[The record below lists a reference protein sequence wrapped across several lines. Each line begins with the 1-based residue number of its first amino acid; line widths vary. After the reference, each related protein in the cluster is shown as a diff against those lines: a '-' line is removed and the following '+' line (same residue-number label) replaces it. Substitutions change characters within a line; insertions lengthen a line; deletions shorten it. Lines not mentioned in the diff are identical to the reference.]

1 MAIDYFIKWIK
12 VEALVTI
19 TETNIENFVWKPI
32 VYRFNIIRVLVIDN
46 GKQFNNQM
54 CKEFYTTITESF
66 KKILILLKFVFWS
79 FWRFNNV
86 FWSF

>member
-19 TETNIENFVWKPI
+19 TEINIENFVWRPI
-32 VYRFNIIRVLVIDN
+32 VYGFNIIRVLVIDN

-54 CKEFYTTITESF
+54 CKEFYTTQNLEPF
-66 KKILILLKFVFWS
+66 LLPCPSPGQLAGRSDK
-79 FWRFNNV
+79 
-86 FWSF
+86 